1 MQPDKIFKNIIT
13 LKTRWLNVDFIN
25 RNEGEKVLS
34 TVSND
39 GEIIQNKL
47 EPNIGFDC
55 TVYQNINL
63 RFIKSSISISGKNL
77 LSKET
82 SLGGISIY
90 DKRYYLSLNVSI

>member
-1 MQPDKIFKNIIT
+1 MILKIFKNIIT
-13 LKTRWLNVDFIN
+13 LKTPWINVDFIN

-34 TVSND
+34 TVTTN

-47 EPNIGFDC
+47 EPNIGVDC
-55 TVYQNINL
+55 TVYKNINL
-63 RFIKSSISISGKNL
+63 RFIKSSVSISGKNL

-82 SLGGISIY
+82 SLRGVSIY